1 MGALEAEKLLV
12 VDDDE
17 GILYTLEAIGRMAGW
32 SVDTATGPETV
43 LASLKHQAYDV
54 IIVDYHMPD
63 MDGVELVREIRKIDA
78 TVPVMVLTV
87 DERLSLAKRFT
98 EAGANDF
105 AVKPIKAAD
114 FISRIRLHLASEG
127 SPKAIEPE
135 DLPKGLSP
143 ETMELV
149 LEALREFEARQEWV
163 NADKLAARI
172 GISYPT
178 VWRYLGVLEEE
189 GSLAVR
195 LEYGG
200 RGRPSKLYMLA

>member
-1 MGALEAEKLLV
+1 M
-12 VDDDE
+12 
-17 GILYTLEAIGRMAGW
+17 
-32 SVDTATGPETV
+32 
-43 LASLKHQAYDV
+43 
-54 IIVDYHMPD
+54 
-63 MDGVELVREIRKIDA
+63 A

-149 LEALREFEARQEWV
+149 LEALRELEARQEWV
-163 NADKLAARI
+163 NADKLAARV
-172 GISYPT
+172 GIAYPT